1 MSRGT
6 PEEMPGDWTPY
17 VSAYLDDELEPAER
31 KAFEEELACNPR
43 LQDELEEMQSM
54 KSLVGNMRL
63 RELPD
68 GAYDHYRERIYNR
81 LERRV
86 GWILLSIGAMVLV
99 GYGLYGLVVFLVTD
113 GELAWWI
120 RAAIGAACLGLAILL
135 VSVIRERVFVWKKD
149 PYREVK
155 R

>member
-1 MSRGT
+1 
-6 PEEMPGDWTPY
+6 MPKDWTPY
-17 VSAYLDDELEPAER
+17 VSAYLDNELEPEER
-31 KAFEEELACNPR
+31 RAFEEQLTRDCGLR
-43 LQDELEEMQSM
+43 DEVEATRGM
-54 KSLVGNMRL
+54 KTLVSGMRL

-68 GAYDHYRERIYNR
+68 SAYDGYRERTYNR

-99 GYGLYGLVVFLVTD
+99 GYGLYELVVFLVAD

-135 VSVIRERVFVWKKD
+135 ISVIRERLFVWRRD
-149 PYREVK
+149 PYREVE

>member
-1 MSRGT
+1 
-6 PEEMPGDWTPY
+6 MPKDWKPY
-17 VSAYLDDELEPAER
+17 ISAYLDEELEPAER
-31 KAFEEELACNPR
+31 RAFQEELTRNP
-43 LQDELEEMQSM
+43 ELIEEMEAMRDM
-54 KSLVGNMRL
+54 KGLMNGIGL

-68 GAYDHYRERIYNR
+68 SAWDHYRERTYNR

-99 GYGLYGLVVFLVTD
+99 GYGLYQLVVFLVAD
-113 GELAWWI
+113 AELAWWI
-120 RAAIGAACLGLAILL
+120 RAAIGAVCAGLAVLF
-135 VSVIRERVFVWKKD
+135 VSVLRERLFVWKRD

>member
-1 MSRGT
+1 
-6 PEEMPGDWTPY
+6 MPRDWMPY

-31 KAFEEELACNPR
+31 AAFEDELLRDHR
-43 LQDELEEMQSM
+43 LREELEEMQSM
-54 KSLVGNMRL
+54 KKLVGGMRL

-68 GAYDHYRERIYNR
+68 KAWDDYRERTYSR

-86 GWILLSIGAMVLV
+86 GWILLSVGAMVLV
-99 GYGLYGLVVFLVTD
+99 GYGLYELVLFLIS
-113 GELAWWI
+113 GAELTWWI
-120 RAAIGAACLGLAILL
+120 RVAIGAVCVGLAILL
-135 VSVIRERVFVWKKD
+135 VSVIRERIFVWKRD

>member
-1 MSRGT
+1 
-6 PEEMPGDWTPY
+6 
-17 VSAYLDDELEPAER
+17 
-31 KAFEEELACNPR
+31 
-43 LQDELEEMQSM
+43 
-54 KSLVGNMRL
+54 MRL

-68 GAYDHYRERIYNR
+68 GAYDHYRERTYNR

-86 GWILLSIGAMVLV
+86 GWILLSVGAMVLV
-99 GYGLYGLVVFLVTD
+99 GYGLYELVVFLVSD

-120 RAAIGAACLGLAILL
+120 RAAIGAACVGLAILL
-135 VSVIRERVFVWKKD
+135 ISAIRERVFVWKRD

>member
-1 MSRGT
+1 
-6 PEEMPGDWTPY
+6 MPRDWMPY

-31 KAFEEELACNPR
+31 AAFEEELLRDHR
-43 LQDELEEMQSM
+43 LREELEEMQNM
-54 KSLVGNMRL
+54 KSLVGGMRL

-68 GAYDHYRERIYNR
+68 KAWDDYRKRTYTR

-86 GWILLSIGAMVLV
+86 GWILFSIGAMVLV
-99 GYGLYGLVVFLVTD
+99 GYGLYELVVFLVS
-113 GELAWWI
+113 GAELAWWI
-120 RAAIGAACLGLAILL
+120 RAAIGAACIGLAILL
-135 VSVIRERVFVWKKD
+135 VSVIRERIFVWKRD